1 MDVLA
6 KRGERHVHV
15 HDAAV
20 ATCIATGQGTHRER
34 EEGQGAGH
42 REQREESRGAGHRE
56 QREESRGAGHR
67 EQREE
72 GQAMNMIC
80 ALLGGQVASTCTGH
94 AP

>member
-56 QREESRGAGHR
+56 QREE
-67 EQREE
+67 

>member
-6 KRGERHVHV
+6 NRGERHVHV

-56 QREESRGAGHR
+56 QREE
-67 EQREE
+67 